1 MLTCH
6 TPVCLDTYMG
16 INAATIGNNT
26 ITVGDIVTVNQ
37 NQAFALGLA
46 GDKYIVHYVSDD
58 GKTIYVR
65 DAGLPTYGVKRE
77 IQCFT
82 LRANGKYV
90 AKGKKSDT
98 WNASYLT

>member
-1 MLTCH
+1 
-6 TPVCLDTYMG
+6 MG

-37 NQAFALGLA
+37 NQAAALGLA
-46 GDKYIVHYVSDD
+46 GDEYAVHYVSDD
-58 GKTIYVR
+58 EKTIYVR
-65 DAGLPTYGVKRE
+65 TITCATRPE

-98 WNASYLT
+98 WNATYIA